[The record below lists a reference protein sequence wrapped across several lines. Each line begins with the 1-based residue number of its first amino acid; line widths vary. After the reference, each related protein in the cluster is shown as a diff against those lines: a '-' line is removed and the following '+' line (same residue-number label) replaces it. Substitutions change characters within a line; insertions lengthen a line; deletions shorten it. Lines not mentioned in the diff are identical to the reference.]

1 MLLTFMMA
9 NVGFSAPPPPV
20 PTIFQDP
27 SGRIP
32 GVPALGHPGEIYS
45 MSINVADVTN
55 VWAVQFTVKYIPFVA
70 VLSAQ
75 DFAEGSFLSEGGT
88 YPTMF
93 NVVTD
98 ALAGKASFI
107 IMRLPQPGQPRV
119 GVSGSGV
126 LGTLNFLVKEAGEG
140 TIELIDTILL
150 DTNVN
155 EIPHAVGPGAFYAGT
170 TGYLVRVNLPDGR
183 NPRVGDVFTIA
194 PKVRNEGDI
203 GLYVMVRLD
212 IHRLDD
218 GRNIEI
224 RSGQTYGG
232 GGLGEPLPFEYFYVD
247 GYYEAIETGG
257 WSNVGASLIGE
268 PDGNYASSTSACHLT
283 SMYTFEDV
291 ALAGREIQNI
301 DLQGYTSQPDGA
313 SNDFDPYVFAGG
325 VHAWTWADSMG
336 GSVPWAWTGGRYY
349 QGSAFDMPEYYDEST
364 GFYLHTEEGFNNIEV
379 LLHNYGASGP
389 RMLIDAMRWR
399 VEFASITPVQIPF
412 YYVPPGEEMELPPI
426 TWPVV
431 EDHIGSYELTATIEY
446 SGIDIVTYRHYNS
459 MGSPQK
465 TLFFTIKP

>member
-32 GVPALGHPGEIYS
+32 GVPALGHPGEVYS
-45 MSINVADVTN
+45 MSINVADVTD

-93 NVVTD
+93 NVVVD

-140 TIELIDTILL
+140 PIELIDTILL

-155 EIPHAVGPGAFYAGT
+155 EIPHAVGPGAFYVGT
-170 TGYLVRVNLPDGR
+170 VGYLIRVNLPDGR

-203 GLYVMVRLD
+203 PLYVRVRLD

-218 GRNIEI
+218 GRRIEI

-232 GGLGEPLPFEYFYVD
+232 GGLGEPLPTEYFYVD
-247 GYYEAIETGG
+247 AYRENPIIGG
-257 WSNVGASLIGE
+257 HEWTNEGDAMVGE
-268 PDGNYASSTSACHLT
+268 PDGNYIEATTAYAL
-283 SMYTFEDV
+283 SMFYSFEDLT
-291 ALAGREIQNI
+291 LAGREVQNV
-301 DLQGYTSQPDGA
+301 DLFGYTSQPDGSTA
-313 SNDFDPYVFAGG
+313 WDFDPYVFPWG
-325 VHAWTWADSMG
+325 AWCDSMG
-336 GSVPWAWTGGRYY
+336 GTVGWAWTGGRYY
-349 QGSAFDMPEYYDEST
+349 SGGPYDMPEYYIGNGMT
-364 GFYLHTEEGFNNIEV
+364 TEAGFNGAEV
-379 LLHNYGASGP
+379 MLQNYCPSGP
-389 RMLIDAMRWR
+389 RQQIDAMRWR
-399 VEFASITPVQIPF
+399 VEFASITPVEIPI
-412 YYVPPGEEMELPPI
+412 YYVLPGEELELGPI
-426 TWPVV
+426 TWPVSV
-431 EDHIGSYELTATIEY
+431 DHIGSYELTATIEY
-446 SGIDIVTYRHYNS
+446 SGIDLVVYRHYNS

-465 TLFFTIKP
+465 TLTFTIKP